1 MEWKLNL
8 KKTGAKPKYQ
18 HLVDFVAQAVASG
31 QLQPGDRIPS
41 VADLAKKLRVNKVTV
56 VRAFRELEQ
65 RGLIASQVGRG
76 SFVAEVPS
84 QHHQARQG
92 EKLGPSSGGAAASTL
107 SRPEVTQLVRRL
119 REMYVVSVMQ
129 LLTVEPQKPGINL
142 RAGVPPESSVPRD
155 LLERLAQQVCRHNS
169 ERLYG
174 YAYLGL
180 PELRD
185 ALAAWLGSRG
195 YKLTPEQILITNGSQ
210 QALSLLSAWALDD
223 QRSIVC
229 ETPTFIGVPRL
240 FSQTGHLIESIP
252 WVGQELRTDR
262 VSHLTKS
269 RRCLIYCCPEFHN
282 PTGRCLSIDGRL
294 LLAELAVQSDT
305 IIVVDDIFRD
315 LRFRGEE
322 LLSLYEYLPPSRRI
336 LVGSFSKSLMPGLRV
351 GFLVADRPLI
361 EELAPIR
368 RWMDLGGP
376 PLMQAILACFLNHG
390 YAEHLAWIR
399 SHYRERCEVICQAL
413 EQHMPEGVVFT
424 RPEGGF
430 HLWVQMP
437 VGFSSVQV
445 YLRAL
450 ERGVAIYPGSA
461 HDIDGRYLHCFR
473 LSYGCAS
480 PEEIQHGVA
489 VVAQVV
495 RDTLKRGP
503 AEPTATGFGLP
514 M

>member
-8 KKTGAKPKYQ
+8 EKAGARPKYQ
-18 HLVDFVAQAVASG
+18 HLVDFITQAVASG
-31 QLQPGDRIPS
+31 RLQPGDRIPS
-41 VADLAKKLRVNKVTV
+41 VADLVKKLRVNKVTV

-76 SFVAEVPS
+76 SFVTGAPA
-84 QHHQARQG
+84 HGRQ
-92 EKLGPSSGGAAASTL
+92 EREELRSSAVGASALTP

-119 REMYVVSVMQ
+119 RDRYVVEVMQ
-129 LLTVEPQKPGINL
+129 LLAVEPRKPGIDL
-142 RAGVPPESSVPRD
+142 RAGIPPESGVPRD
-155 LLERLAQQVCRHNS
+155 LLERVAQQVCQHNI

-185 ALAAWLGSRG
+185 SLATWLDSRG
-195 YKLTPEQILITNGSQ
+195 YHIKPEQILITNGSQ

-223 QRSIVC
+223 RRSIVC

-240 FSQTGHLIESIP
+240 FAQTGHLIESVP
-252 WVGQELRTDR
+252 WVGQELWTDK
-262 VSHLTKS
+262 VTHLTKS

-282 PTGRCLSIDGRL
+282 PTGQCLSIDSRL
-294 LLAELAVQSDT
+294 SLAELAVQSDT
-305 IIVVDDIFRD
+305 IVVVDDIFRD
-315 LRFRGEE
+315 LRFTGEE
-322 LLSLYEYLPPSRRI
+322 LPSLYEYLPPSRRI

-361 EELAPIR
+361 EELAPIQ

-390 YAEHLAWIR
+390 YAEHLASIR
-399 SHYRERCEVICQAL
+399 AHYRERCEVICQAL
-413 EQHMPEGVVFT
+413 ERHMPEGVVFT

-445 YLRAL
+445 YLQAL

-461 HDIDGRYLHCFR
+461 HDIDGQYLHCFR

-480 PEEIQHGVA
+480 PEEIQRGVE

-503 AEPTATGFGLP
+503 AEPAATGVGLP